1 MSDTDILSNQ
11 QLRDYLEELPHWREI
26 PGAIAAVFQ
35 TKTSAAA
42 IELFSDIAGAAEM
55 DNHHP
60 DVDWRYN
67 RLFVSTTSHDAGGAI
82 TARDIAL
89 ASKISERAEALGAKP
104 RVDLIGA
111 VEIGIDTDDPAA
123 IAAQWAAG
131 LGYKVQEDGSLAD
144 PDHRKPA
151 IWSSR
156 RRPRMRTGFTW
167 ISGTPIPKA
176 QRCWTRSR
184 SRASRSMSSMRRA
197 STWPRTGKG
206 TAFASAPK
214 RTAEPEALLHVLD

>member
-11 QLRDYLEELPHWREI
+11 QLHDYLEELPHWREI

-35 TKTSAAA
+35 TRTSAAA

-67 RLFVSTTSHDAGGAI
+67 RLFVSTASHDAGGAI

-131 LGYKVQEDGSLAD
+131 LGYRVQEDGSLAD

-151 IWSSR
+151 IWFQQ
-156 RRPRMRTGFTW
+156 TA
-167 ISGTPIPKA
+167 TPNENRLHLDIWNPY
-176 QRCWTRSR
+176 SE
-184 SRASRSMSSMRRA
+184 
-197 STWPRTGKG
+197 
-206 TAFASAPK
+206 SAK
-214 RTAEPEALLHVLD
+214 VLDALKEQGVAIDEQYAPGFYVATDRQGNHFCICTEEDR